1 MIVTSDMEGT
11 KFNVTGM
18 RLPMNREEAQELCQL
33 LTNSLKLAHEYR
45 EKDLS
50 IYRNYDHCAQ
60 PVLPTRDARIR
71 LHFMA

>member
-18 RLPMNREEAQELCQL
+18 RLPMNRDAAQELCQL
-33 LTNSLKLAHEYR
+33 LTNSLKLAQDYR

-60 PVLPTRDARIR
+60 SELLNRDAR
-71 LHFMA
+71 LHLVA